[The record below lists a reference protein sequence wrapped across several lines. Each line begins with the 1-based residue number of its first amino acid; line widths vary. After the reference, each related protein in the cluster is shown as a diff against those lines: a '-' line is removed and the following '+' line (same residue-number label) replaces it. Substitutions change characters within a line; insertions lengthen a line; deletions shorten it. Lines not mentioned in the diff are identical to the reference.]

1 MEWWFKAPTL
11 SLKNTPCIVWSGW
24 TQQHMLKASS
34 CHKVFTNTF
43 FQHDILH
50 GCTTWPSII
59 LLTVASKPLQHLIT
73 VSVGE
78 QETTIN
84 IQLLRRGK
92 ELNNC
97 TIRVIEAVKAG
108 SQYVAG
114 AASVVSIV
122 SVTGKTFLMLIFL
135 TIWLVGCWL
144 TIVMQC
150 WNSNQ
155 VYSSITPTF
164 AMLRWHGHHIVNQ
177 VYHHKWNKSSKAYL
191 QTPWTIVEHYFH
203 S

>member
-1 MEWWFKAPTL
+1 MTDKMFVIDIPWVGMEGWFKAHTL
-11 SLKNTPCIVWSGW
+11 SFKKYTWSEVMAGLSNIICW
-24 TQQHMLKASS
+24 KLVPVN
-34 CHKVFTNTF
+34 KVFTNTF
-43 FQHDILH
+43 FQHVILH
-50 GCTTWPSII
+50 GCTTWLNVI

-73 VSVGE
+73 VNVGE

-114 AASVVSIV
+114 AASVASIV

-135 TIWLVGCWL
+135 TIWLVGSWIM
-144 TIVMQC
+144 IVMQC
-150 WNSNQ
+150 LNSNQ
-155 VYSSITPTF
+155 VYSSVTPML
-164 AMLRWHGHHIVNQ
+164 AMLRWLEH
-177 VYHHKWNKSSKAYL
+177 
-191 QTPWTIVEHYFH
+191 HYFEPILRP
-203 S
+203 